1 MTRSHA
7 QSCSR
12 RSLIAGGLTALLVPS
27 RAVAVNPDVTVWKTP
42 TCGCCGAWVAHM
54 RAAGFSLTVNDVE
67 QDDLE
72 EVKRRLAVPQ
82 NLRSCHTASVA
93 GYVVEGHVPATDIE
107 LMISYSPKIHGLA
120 VPGMP
125 LGSPGMEQGD
135 REDRYEVLLFAHDK
149 PPAIFARYPK
159 SQDVLSK

>member
-1 MTRSHA
+1 MTRSHT

-12 RSLIAGGLTALLVPS
+12 RSLIAGGLTALLIPS
-27 RAVAVNPDVTVWKTP
+27 RAVAANPDVTVWKTP

-54 RAAGFSLTVNDVE
+54 GAAGFFLTVNDVE

-82 NLRSCHTASVA
+82 NLRSCHTATVA

-135 REDRYEVLLFAHDK
+135 EKDAFDTIAFD
-149 PPAIFARYPK
+149 AMGAQQIFARH
-159 SQDVLSK
+159 